1 MAEYLER
8 EDLIKRLEAR
18 IKDYGGDCK
27 SNAPIIAN
35 TYKAMLYDVKNM
47 KKADVVEVVRCKD
60 CKHHEKDEAGYWCN
74 KSFSSF
80 RTVEDNFCKF
90 GAKMDKEE
98 NL

>member
-18 IKDYGGDCK
+18 IKDYGGDCN

-47 KKADVVEVVRCKD
+47 KKADVAEVKHGKWIKD
-60 CKHHEKDEAGYWCN
+60 RNCYTCSECGFYYFANNSKANYCPN
-74 KSFSSF
+74 
-80 RTVEDNFCKF
+80 C
-90 GAKMDKEE
+90 GAKIDKEE
-98 NL
+98 KL